1 MPIQGYDEQPNIY
14 FDRDNSY
21 CPASVKID
29 EPFNDNFK
37 MTIIYESNTKKLD
50 IPLVVYFKG
59 THYLLGVAEGISPG
73 TGFYF
78 TWREPP
84 TAKEFFEALGEE
96 IKESTTYSL
105 VWETGFMVDE
115 THFVKT
121 DEMPIDVYVEVPKID
136 ILTYAILGAVG
147 IGVVGLVMGLR
158 K

>member
-84 TAKEFFEALGEE
+84 TAKEFFEM
-96 IKESTTYSL
+96 IVKKDKEKFKELFFSIRKFIEGGL
-105 VWETGFMVDE
+105 EDE
-115 THFVKT
+115 G
-121 DEMPIDVYVEVPKID
+121 D
-136 ILTYAILGAVG
+136 
-147 IGVVGLVMGLR
+147 MGQG
-158 K
+158 